1 MGSVNSMGV
10 YEYDRTDGGIGPTLL
25 NLQASALTAV
35 VSGMLPIKAVATT
48 AARAT
53 HLTAYVAARGA
64 ITSVNPCVVWRADAP
79 AGSNIEYTVDGS
91 TWKTLTPS
99 PTSAALTAET
109 GWTVS
114 ANAIKNGGTARI
126 SGTLTRSGANIT
138 LTTSWTKVA
147 TVPAGYRPSDIFIG
161 VTLRST
167 QPLELQVNSSGEVFT
182 RVTSGTFTFG
192 STLSVYLSPLGAWP
206 LA

>member
-109 GWTVS
+109 DWTVS
-114 ANAIKNGGTARI
+114 ANAIKNGGAVRI
-126 SGTLTRSGANIT
+126 SGTLTRSGANIS

-161 VTLRST
+161 VTMRAT
-167 QPLELQVNSSGEVFT
+167 QPLELQVNSSGEVFM
-182 RVTSGTFTFG
+182 RVASGTFTFV

>member
-91 TWKTLTPS
+91 TWETLTPS

-114 ANAIKNGGTARI
+114 ANAIKNGGVVRI
-126 SGTLTRSGANIT
+126 SGTLTRSGANIS

-161 VTLRST
+161 VTLRTT
-167 QPLELQVNSSGEVFT
+167 QPLELQVNSSGEVFL
-182 RVTSGTFTFG
+182 RVANGTFTFV